1 LAQRRMFSL
10 KIIDTDLFL
19 DMPITARLLYYD
31 LSMRA
36 DDDGFVASPKKI
48 QKMIGCSDDDLKI
61 LIAKQFVIPFQSG
74 VCVIKH
80 WKIHNL
86 IRSDRYTETEYKQE
100 KSMLVEVDSKY
111 EIEGVNGMQN
121 VIPNGNQ
128 MEPQVRL
135 GQVRSGEDRVGQ
147 DNTIVNEVFD
157 YYCEVFKGLYT
168 RLTLTDKRKS
178 HIKARLTEG
187 YTVEQIKQ
195 AISNIRTSSFHC
207 GENDKGMMYA
217 TIEFICRSSE
227 NLERWVNHIPKKST
241 NTNTNKALELYQKAL
256 KEEEDAKE

>member
-1 LAQRRMFSL
+1 MAQRRMFSL

-48 QKMIGCSDDDLKI
+48 QKMIGCSDDDLRI
-61 LIAKQFVIPFQSG
+61 LFAKQFVIPFESG

-86 IRSDRYTETEYKQE
+86 IRSDRYIETEYKQE

-111 EIEGVNGMQN
+111 EIVGASGMQN

-135 GQVRSGEDRVGQ
+135 GQGSLGEDSIHSGETPRKNFTPPTLEEVKAYC
-147 DNTIVNEVFD
+147 NERNNKID
-157 YYCEVFKGLYT
+157 
-168 RLTLTDKRKS
+168 
-178 HIKARLTEG
+178 A
-187 YTVEQIKQ
+187 
-195 AISNIRTSSFHC
+195 
-207 GENDKGMMYA
+207 
-217 TIEFICRSSE
+217 
-227 NLERWVNHIPKKST
+227 ERWYDFYSSKGWMIGKNKMKDWKAAVRTWEKSDT
-241 NTNTNKALELYQKAL
+241 GKLAQQKPVSNFEGRKYDANSLEAQLLARGKRDL
-256 KEEEDAKE
+256 G

>member
-1 LAQRRMFSL
+1 MAQRRMFSL

-48 QKMIGCSDDDLKI
+48 QKMIGCSDDDLRI
-61 LIAKQFVIPFQSG
+61 LFAKQFVIPFESG

-86 IRSDRYTETEYKQE
+86 IRSDRYIETEYKQE

-111 EIEGVNGMQN
+111 EIVGANGMQN

-135 GQVRSGEDRVGQ
+135 GQGSLGEDSIHSGASPQ
-147 DNTIVNEVFD
+147 KHTFKPPTLEEVKA
-157 YYCEVFKGLYT
+157 YCKERNNKV
-168 RLTLTDKRKS
+168 D
-178 HIKARLTEG
+178 A
-187 YTVEQIKQ
+187 
-195 AISNIRTSSFHC
+195 
-207 GENDKGMMYA
+207 
-217 TIEFICRSSE
+217 
-227 NLERWVNHIPKKST
+227 ERWYDFYSSKGWMIGKNKMKDWKAAVRTWEKSDT
-241 NTNTNKALELYQKAL
+241 GKLAQQKPVSNFEGRKYDANSLEAQLLARGKRDL
-256 KEEEDAKE
+256 G

>member
-1 LAQRRMFSL
+1 MAQRRMFSL

-48 QKMIGCSDDDLKI
+48 QKMIGCSDDDLRI
-61 LIAKQFVIPFQSG
+61 LFAKQFVIPFESG

-86 IRSDRYTETEYKQE
+86 IRSDRYIETEYKQE

-111 EIEGVNGMQN
+111 EIVGASGTQN

-135 GQVRSGEDRVGQ
+135 GQGSLGEDSIHSGASPQKHTFKPPTLEEVKAYCKERNKGVDAEKWHDFYTSKGWMVGKNKMK
-147 DNTIVNEVFD
+147 DWKAAVRTWE
-157 YYCEVFKGLYT
+157 
-168 RLTLTDKRKS
+168 KS
-178 HIKARLTEG
+178 DSKPPQQKPKVTNFTERQYDG
-187 YTVEQIKQ
+187 
-195 AISNIRTSSFHC
+195 N
-207 GENDKGMMYA
+207 
-217 TIEFICRSSE
+217 
-227 NLERWVNHIPKKST
+227 
-241 NTNTNKALELYQKAL
+241 ALEKAWLYKSKGDL
-256 KEEEDAKE
+256 ID

>member
-1 LAQRRMFSL
+1 MAQRRMFSL

-48 QKMIGCSDDDLKI
+48 QKMIGCSDDDLRI
-61 LIAKQFVIPFQSG
+61 LFAKQFVIPFESG

-86 IRSDRYTETEYKQE
+86 IRSDRYIETEYKQE

-111 EIEGVNGMQN
+111 EIVGANGMQN

-135 GQVRSGEDRVGQ
+135 GQGSLGEDSIHSGASPQ
-147 DNTIVNEVFD
+147 KHTFKPPTLEEVKA
-157 YYCEVFKGLYT
+157 YCKERNNKV
-168 RLTLTDKRKS
+168 D
-178 HIKARLTEG
+178 A
-187 YTVEQIKQ
+187 
-195 AISNIRTSSFHC
+195 
-207 GENDKGMMYA
+207 
-217 TIEFICRSSE
+217 
-227 NLERWVNHIPKKST
+227 ERWYDFYSSKGWMIGKNKMKDWKAAVRTWEKSDT
-241 NTNTNKALELYQKAL
+241 GKLAQQKPVSNFEGRKYDANSLEAQLLARSKRDL
-256 KEEEDAKE
+256 G

>member
-1 LAQRRMFSL
+1 MAQRRMFSL
-10 KIIDTDLFL
+10 KVIDTDLFL

-61 LIAKQFVIPFQSG
+61 LFAKQFAIPFESG

-80 WKIHNL
+80 WKIHNI
-86 IRSDRYTETEYKQE
+86 IRSDRYTETEYKLE
-100 KSMLVEVDSKY
+100 KSMLTEVDNKY
-111 EIEGVNGMQN
+111 ERNGMQN

-135 GQVRSGEDRVGQ
+135 GKVRSGEDRTDK

-157 YYCEVFKGLYT
+157 CYCEVFKGLYT
-168 RLTLTDKRKS
+168 RITLTDKRKA
-178 HIKARLTEG
+178 HIKARLQEG
-187 YTVEQIKQ
+187 FILEQMQK
-195 AISNIRTSSFHC
+195 AILNIRTSSFHC
-207 GENDKGMMYA
+207 GENDKNMMYA
-217 TIEFICRSSE
+217 TIEFLFRNAE
-227 NLERWVNHIPKKST
+227 TLEKWINHVPKKST
-241 NTNTNKALELYQKAL
+241 NANTNKALELYEQAKT
-256 KEEEDAKE
+256 EEGEPVW